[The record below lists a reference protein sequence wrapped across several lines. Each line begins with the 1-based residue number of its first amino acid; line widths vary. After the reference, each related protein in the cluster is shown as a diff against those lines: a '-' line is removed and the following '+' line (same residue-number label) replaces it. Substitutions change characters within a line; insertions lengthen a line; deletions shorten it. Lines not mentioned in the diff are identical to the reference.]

1 VADGA
6 CVPFLNRLHRPPP
19 LHASPTCAQPKGEKR
34 KAADAEEFAAVIKV
48 LALEA
53 KRRLSLA
60 GVQGAPILSFDNASI
75 HTAQRSEPLLPPG
88 TTQHKLPARSPDL
101 HKVIEHVFGRL
112 KPAVAAAVF
121 DAAWHKQTVEL
132 SAAQCRPLIEA
143 CLREQTAAAQIAAD
157 CESLKAT
164 LQIVAHDKDM
174 LFTLG
179 GKEFKGTG
187 GDWAPRRWR

>member
-1 VADGA
+1 MADGA
-6 CVPFLNRLHRPPP
+6 HVPFLNRLHRPPP
-19 LHASPTCAQPKGEKR
+19 LHASPTCAQSEGEKR
-34 KAADAEEFAAVIKV
+34 KAPDAAEFADVIKV

-53 KRRLSLA
+53 ERRLRAA
-60 GVQGAPILSFDNASI
+60 GVRGAPIMSFDNASI
-75 HTAQRSEPLLPPG
+75 HTAQRSEPLLPAG

-121 DAAWHKQTVEL
+121 DATWKKDVPEL
-132 SAAQCRPLIEA
+132 SAAQLRPLIEG
-143 CLREQTAAAQIAAD
+143 CLRDKTTAAQIAAD
-157 CESLKAT
+157 CESLKTT
-164 LQIVAHDKDM
+164 LEIVSHDKDV

-179 GKEFKGTG
+179 GNEFKGTG